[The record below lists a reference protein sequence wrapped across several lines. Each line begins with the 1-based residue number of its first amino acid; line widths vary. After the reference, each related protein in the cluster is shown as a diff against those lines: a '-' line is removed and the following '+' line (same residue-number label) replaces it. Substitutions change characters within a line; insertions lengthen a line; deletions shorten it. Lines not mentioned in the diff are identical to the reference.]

1 MAHHPEEEKT
11 SDVSTIIR
19 SPQLLAILGLGVL
32 LVFAGVY
39 LALRTFPGMFKNG
52 IPNPITGEAVAPKGD
67 PNLGIDFSELN
78 SLPEDFSGDASTI
91 LEREGPEMPEPISEL
106 GEASGFGLIYPVTES
121 TDTPQPTLTWM
132 LFAPG
137 PFKITIKDKIGQVV
151 ASAQNIPRTIFVSP
165 KLNPGAT
172 YTWEVTAANG
182 ERESAQFIVLTAEQT
197 ASWQRVRSKFSQ
209 SHLALG
215 LVAEQLGMLTV
226 AEREYQELARQ
237 FPKAE
242 APARL
247 LENVQALRD

>member
-1 MAHHPEEEKT
+1 MAHHPEEKT
-11 SDVSTIIR
+11 SDVGTIIR
-19 SPQLLAILGLGVL
+19 SPQLLAILGVGVL
-32 LVFAGVY
+32 VVFLGVY

-52 IPNPITGEAVAPKGD
+52 IPNPITGEASAPKGD

-78 SLPEDFSGDASTI
+78 NLPEDFSGDAATI
-91 LEREGPEMPEPISEL
+91 LEREGPEMPEVLSEL
-106 GEASGFGLIYPVTES
+106 AEPSGFGLIYPITES
-121 TDTPQPTLTWM
+121 IETPQPTLTWM

-137 PFKITIKDKIGQVV
+137 PFKIVIKDKIGQVV
-151 ASAQNIPRTIFVSP
+151 QSAQNIPRTIFVSP
-165 KLNPGAT
+165 KLTPGAT

-182 ERESAQFIVLTAEQT
+182 EIETAQFVVLTTEQA
-197 ASWQRVRSKFSQ
+197 ASWQRIRSQFAQ

-215 LVAEQLGMLTV
+215 LVAEQLGMLTI
-226 AEREYQELARQ
+226 AEREYQELGRQ